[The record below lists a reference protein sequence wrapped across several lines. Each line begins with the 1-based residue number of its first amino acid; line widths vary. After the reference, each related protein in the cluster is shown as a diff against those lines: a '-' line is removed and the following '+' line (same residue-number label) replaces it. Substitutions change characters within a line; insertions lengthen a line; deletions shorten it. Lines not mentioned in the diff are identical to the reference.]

1 MKVRDHCHYTGKFRG
16 AAHLD
21 SNRKFKKPEF
31 TPVFF
36 HNLANYDSHLF
47 VRNLGL
53 EDGVLEVKCIP
64 NNEGKYI
71 SFSVIIELE
80 RILLKNELGE
90 TVEKVVKHEIRFVDS
105 FKFMAS
111 SLEKL
116 VGNLEKEQLIEMRKF
131 FCRKSGFAFE
141 KRSLFL

>member
-1 MKVRDHCHYTGKFRG
+1 MKENIFLFR
-16 AAHLD
+16 
-21 SNRKFKKPEF
+21 
-31 TPVFF
+31 
-36 HNLANYDSHLF
+36 
-47 VRNLGL
+47 
-53 EDGVLEVKCIP
+53 
-64 NNEGKYI
+64 
-71 SFSVIIELE
+71 VIIELE